1 MSPSKSRNTKERRHW
16 RQSQIPAT
24 NRGEDTP
31 MERLSPRPWVPPP
44 LPNRGIDIF
53 LPAAI
58 LILTPSPPEMDHG
71 NPRPRTDRRHERAEP
86 KTLLYCLRRQG
97 LRREQK
103 QDVAQGAPYADSPSR
118 KRSYGLPPGGASRG
132 GSPGALPQIGIVRA
146 VEPEP
151 KALDHHPL
159 IARLLDNS
167 FLKRHPHPMVVHFP
181 IALMICAV
189 LFYAAYL
196 VCGSA
201 SLESTA
207 FHCLAAGTFFSMP
220 AIATGYL
227 TWKLNY
233 GGKPIRPVRIKI
245 LLSWILL
252 PAALLLCVWRAADPA
267 ISQTETAMAAIY
279 GLLLFLSA
287 LLVSIIGW
295 YGGRLIFPSESGS
308 AGAW

>member
-1 MSPSKSRNTKERRHW
+1 MEILDPEQIAAMNGQNQKPCYIVYEGRVYDVSKSKMWPKGLHMRIHRAGSDLTAFLRAAPHGAEVLER
-16 RQSQIPAT
+16 
-24 NRGEDTP
+24 
-31 MERLSPRPWVPPP
+31 
-44 LPNRGIDIF
+44 
-53 LPAAI
+53 
-58 LILTPSPPEMDHG
+58 
-71 NPRPRTDRRHERAEP
+71 
-86 KTLLYCLRRQG
+86 Y
-97 LRREQK
+97 
-103 QDVAQGAPYADSPSR
+103 
-118 KRSYGLPPGGASRG
+118 
-132 GSPGALPQIGIVRA
+132 PQIWIVRA